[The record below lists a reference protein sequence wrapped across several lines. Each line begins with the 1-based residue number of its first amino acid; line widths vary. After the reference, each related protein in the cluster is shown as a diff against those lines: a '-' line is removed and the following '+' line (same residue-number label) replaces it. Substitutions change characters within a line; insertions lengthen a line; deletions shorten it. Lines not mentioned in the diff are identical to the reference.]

1 MVRLGYDPTPFDLK
15 SSLVQLLKQI
25 WNYNTHSDKHESVDC
40 LVFEEWCVDFARTK
54 WEPNFIDVD
63 FAIQKIRKTDETFI
77 NFDRVNIFKPKKVI
91 AILKR
96 K

>member
-1 MVRLGYDPTPFDLK
+1 M
-15 SSLVQLLKQI
+15 
-25 WNYNTHSDKHESVDC
+25 
-40 LVFEEWCVDFARTK
+40 FEEWCVDFARTK

-63 FAIQKIRKTDETFI
+63 FAIQKIRETDETFI
-77 NFDRVNIFKPKKVI
+77 NFDRVNIFKPKEVI

>member
-1 MVRLGYDPTPFDLK
+1 M
-15 SSLVQLLKQI
+15 
-25 WNYNTHSDKHESVDC
+25 
-40 LVFEEWCVDFARTK
+40 FEEWCVDFARTK

-63 FAIQKIRKTDETFI
+63 FAIQKIRETDETFI
-77 NFDRVNIFKPKKVI
+77 NFDRVNIFKPEKVI